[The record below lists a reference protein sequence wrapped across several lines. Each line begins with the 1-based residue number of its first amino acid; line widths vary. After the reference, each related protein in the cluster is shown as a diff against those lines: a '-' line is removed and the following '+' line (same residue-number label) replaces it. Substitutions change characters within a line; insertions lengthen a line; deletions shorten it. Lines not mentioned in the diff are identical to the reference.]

1 MNSYFGSLITY
12 FGSSLSNTLST
23 FTPAYD
29 KNRGEALRVPADL
42 QSAQHPPPPH
52 KTTRDMIELLTDKL
66 PYSEWMEQL
75 NQWEY
80 LWIAEVIGVF
90 LLLILTGIA
99 LRTYFRMREA
109 KRKLDE
115 YKKRRE
121 RKDPFDYLTKKEG
134 SPNHDFT
141 GSPNHN

>member
-1 MNSYFGSLITY
+1 
-12 FGSSLSNTLST
+12 
-23 FTPAYD
+23 
-29 KNRGEALRVPADL
+29 
-42 QSAQHPPPPH
+42 
-52 KTTRDMIELLTDKL
+52 MIELLTDKL

-115 YKKRRE
+115 YKN
-121 RKDPFDYLTKKEG
+121 EG
-134 SPNHDFT
+134 SAKT
-141 GSPNHN
+141 LSTT

>member
-1 MNSYFGSLITY
+1 
-12 FGSSLSNTLST
+12 
-23 FTPAYD
+23 
-29 KNRGEALRVPADL
+29 
-42 QSAQHPPPPH
+42 
-52 KTTRDMIELLTDKL
+52 MIELLTDKL

-115 YKKRRE
+115 YKKRSE

>member
-1 MNSYFGSLITY
+1 
-12 FGSSLSNTLST
+12 
-23 FTPAYD
+23 
-29 KNRGEALRVPADL
+29 
-42 QSAQHPPPPH
+42 
-52 KTTRDMIELLTDKL
+52 MIGLLTDKL

-80 LWIAEVIGVF
+80 LRIAEVIGAF

-99 LRTYFRMREA
+99 LRVYFRMRA
-109 KRKLDE
+109 ARRSLNE
-115 YKKRRE
+115 YRKRRD
-121 RKDPFDYLTKKEG
+121 RKDSFDYLTKKAG

>member
-1 MNSYFGSLITY
+1 
-12 FGSSLSNTLST
+12 
-23 FTPAYD
+23 
-29 KNRGEALRVPADL
+29 
-42 QSAQHPPPPH
+42 
-52 KTTRDMIELLTDKL
+52 MIGLLTDKL

-80 LWIAEVIGVF
+80 LRIAEVIGAF

-99 LRTYFRMREA
+99 LRVYFRMRTA
-109 KRKLDE
+109 RRSLNE
-115 YKKRRE
+115 YRKRRD